1 VCCTCC
7 CCCCGHCCCRLNY
20 GAHIIPEWK
29 LLLAGWLGTDRRRHK
44 SSSCIEKKEQK
55 EKRRYEPGAICTL
68 Y

>member
-29 LLLAGWLGTDRRRHK
+29 LLLLAGWERIVDDIKAL
-44 SSSCIEKKEQK
+44 
-55 EKRRYEPGAICTL
+55 L
-68 Y
+68 V